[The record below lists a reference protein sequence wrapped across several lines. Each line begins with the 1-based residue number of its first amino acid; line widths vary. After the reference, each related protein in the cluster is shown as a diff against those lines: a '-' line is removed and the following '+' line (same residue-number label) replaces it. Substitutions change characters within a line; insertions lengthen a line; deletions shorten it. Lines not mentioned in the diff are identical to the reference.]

1 MAVTPKATIV
11 VPTLGRS
18 PLLADCLRALRDDAG
33 KAADVVLVAQ
43 GPHPGR
49 SHGSAPALVGPI
61 HRRIDLPRPVGF
73 ATAAGLGLAAAE
85 TPFVGVVNDD
95 AVVEPGWLGALLEA
109 LEAEPRAA
117 AAQGVNLQAEDPAA
131 VDGWGL
137 AWNRWLQAVQLGRGE
152 PPPEPSAPPREV
164 FGVSATAALYRR
176 RALLSV
182 ALPAAGGRG
191 RRPRPHLPS
200 HLLEEG
206 SAPPSPE
213 ASDPAFHRA
222 FDPALGSYYEDADL
236 ASRLRAAG
244 WSALSVPAA
253 RTRHAGA
260 SSAGAGVGRWRL
272 VYGNRYP
279 VVARLLGRSFW
290 RYLPRMA
297 IRDLADLGASL
308 GRGDLR
314 RAAGAVLGWGRA
326 ARLLPAFARSGPAAL
341 APDELL
347 GSCAPHDPP
356 EAR

>member
-33 KAADVVLVAQ
+33 EAADVVLVAQ
-43 GPHPGR
+43 GPRPGR
-49 SHGSAPALVGPI
+49 SHGPGPALVGLI

-95 AVVEPGWLGALLEA
+95 AVVEPGWLAALLEA

-152 PPPEPSAPPREV
+152 PPPEPSAPLREV

-176 RALLSV
+176 RALLAV
-182 ALPAAGGRG
+182 GLTP
-191 RRPRPHLPS
+191 LTT
-200 HLLEEG
+200 
-206 SAPPSPE
+206 
-213 ASDPAFHRA
+213 A
-222 FDPALGSYYEDADL
+222 FDPRLGSYYEDADL

-260 SSAGAGVGRWRL
+260 ASAGAGVGRWRL

-347 GSCAPHDPP
+347 GSCAPHDPQ

>member
-1 MAVTPKATIV
+1 MAVTPKVTIV
-11 VPTLGRS
+11 VPTLGRT
-18 PLLADCLRALRDDAG
+18 PLLAECLRALRDDAG
-33 KAADVVLVAQ
+33 EAAEVVLVAQ
-43 GPHPGR
+43 GPRRGR
-49 SHGSAPALVGPI
+49 SHGPGPAPEGLI

-73 ATAAGLGLAAAE
+73 ATAASLGLAAAE

-95 AVVEPGWLGALLEA
+95 AVVEPGWLGALLGA

-117 AAQGVNLQAEDPAA
+117 AAQGVNLRAEDPAA

-137 AWNRWLQAVQLGRGE
+137 GWNRWLQAVQLGRGE
-152 PPPEPSAPPREV
+152 PPPESSAPPREV

-182 ALPAAGGRG
+182 ALPAASGGR
-191 RRPRPHLPS
+191 RRPRPHLPA
-200 HLLEEG
+200 HLLEEELT
-206 SAPPSPE
+206 PPPE
-213 ASDPAFHRA
+213 TLESA
-222 FDPALGSYYEDADL
+222 FDPALDSYYEDADL

-297 IRDLADLGASL
+297 IRDLADLGVSL